1 MLLLCSAVTEAGG
14 GVDTEIDGKD
24 YGWRQATVD
33 TFDLGAVGGVAAR
46 QTPLNQHYGNGPVNL
61 YPSSDFD
68 RVTAGGSL
76 VRNRVAPLGLLVGH
90 LHLRLRPDRTS
101 LEVFENDGKIAVSPC
116 RLSNPDTRKLLPRK
130 LDSPTWLS

>member
-1 MLLLCSAVTEAGG
+1 MLLLCSAVTEAGDV
-14 GVDTEIDGKD
+14 VDTEIDGKD

-33 TFDLGAVGGVAAR
+33 TFDLGAVGGMAAR

-76 VRNRVAPLGLLVGH
+76 DPTA
-90 LHLRLRPDRTS
+90 LRRWVCWLAASICGSGPIARPWKS
-101 LEVFENDGKIAVSPC
+101 SEMMAK
-116 RLSNPDTRKLLPRK
+116 
-130 LDSPTWLS
+130 